1 MLLMSRDKAAW
12 YGIEPLASIVSMGW
26 AGVGPTM
33 MGERPVP
40 ASRRALAHA
49 GLEPGDIDFWEI
61 NEAFAIVALNAIKEL
76 GISSEKVSV
85 KGGALALGHSLGATG
100 TRLVG
105 TVALILSLEGGTYGP
120 ATRASA
126 AVRASRPQSRTRGR
140 RRRAGRRAPLRTACG
155 CHAGVLVANEV
166 TEGGLVLGDHLQV

>member
-61 NEAFAIVALNAIKEL
+61 NEAFAIVALNAIKDL
-76 GISSEKVSV
+76 GIDPEKVNV
-85 KGGALALGHSLGATG
+85 KGGALALGRPLGATG
-100 TRLVG
+100 TRLAG
-105 TVALILSLEGGTYGP
+105 TVARILNLEDGTYGL
-120 ATRASA
+120 ATPCVGGGQGVATI
-126 AVRASRPQSRTRGR
+126 VR
-140 RRRAGRRAPLRTACG
+140 
-155 CHAGVLVANEV
+155 NER
-166 TEGGLVLGDHLQV
+166 